1 MPQLLNISEDLQIDL
16 KKVIGRC
23 ISILGIRGSG
33 KTNTSA
39 VVLEEMLKYKYPM
52 TIVDIDGEYWGLKEK
67 YEILVVGNTTN
78 ADIQV
83 NVEHARQIAMMSISK
98 NIPVILDMSG
108 FLYEETYEFLLNYM
122 EEIWDLSAKYRKP
135 YEIILE
141 ESHEFIPQ
149 GTKNDLKEI
158 LIRIALRGRKRGLGI
173 IILSQRSAKV
183 EKDVLTQAEI
193 LFMHKVVHPTD
204 MKVYKEILPLPS
216 KEVAK
221 SVSELQVGQCI
232 LFFENNIKKIQIREQ
247 MTFHAGFTPSLK
259 SERSPRLKEIS
270 TEILKSVK
278 TLTQSK
284 RKEKSKIERLE
295 SKVHRLEAEL
305 VEKDN
310 YIQKVERDIE
320 TISRIKIEVKQP
332 KIAHT
337 ILPIEDVHALYEK
350 MFPGKILNGELTPE
364 QLSNIGQEDNK
375 IYGELPKNVKD
386 HVDKILKRIKNARK
400 SDRAILNFLINRY
413 PISYTYSEMS
423 EWINYS
429 ESTLQHQP
437 PTTLLNLGILARTQ
451 KMDGF
456 HYSSNLD
463 NFVKEE
469 FQVYFEDEDSPELEL
484 ILQHI
489 KESVEENNV

>member
-1 MPQLLNISEDLQIDL
+1 MHQLLNISKDLQIDL
-16 KKVIGRC
+16 TKMIGRC

-67 YEILVVGNTTN
+67 YELLVVGNTKN

-83 NVEHARQIAMMSISK
+83 NVEHARQIAEMSISK

-108 FLYEETYEFLLNYM
+108 FLYEDTYEFLLNYM

-141 ESHEFIPQ
+141 EAHEFIPQ

-158 LIRIALRGRKRGLGI
+158 LTRIALRGRKRGLGI

-216 KEVAK
+216 KEVSK
-221 SVSELQVGQCI
+221 TISELQVGQCV
-232 LFFENNIKKIQIREQ
+232 LFFENDIKKVQIREQ
-247 MTFHAGFTPSLK
+247 ETFHAGFTPSLK
-259 SERSPRLKEIS
+259 SERMPKLKEIS
-270 TEILKSVK
+270 NEILKSIK
-278 TLTQSK
+278 TLAKSK

-295 SKVHRLEAEL
+295 TKIHRLEAEL

-310 YIQKVERDIE
+310 YIQKVESDIE
-320 TISRIKIEVKQP
+320 TISRIKVEIKLPE
-332 KIAHT
+332 IAQ
-337 ILPIEDVHALYEK
+337 INKALMENMITKEALRQENITPNHLSEIVQDETYE
-350 MFPGKILNGELTPE
+350 N
-364 QLSNIGQEDNK
+364 
-375 IYGELPKNVKD
+375 LPKNVKD
-386 HVDKILKRIKNARK
+386 HVDKVLERIKKARK
-400 SDRAILNFLINRY
+400 SDMAMLKFLVNRY

-429 ESTLQHQP
+429 ESTLQHHP
-437 PTTLLNLGILARTQ
+437 PTQLLKVGVLSRTQ
-451 KMDGF
+451 KVDGF
-456 HYSSNLD
+456 HYSSNLE
-463 NFVKEE
+463 NFVTDE
-469 FQVYFEDEDSPELEL
+469 FQVYFPKEDSPELNM
-484 ILQHI
+484 IVDYI
-489 KESVEENNV
+489 KKEIVGA